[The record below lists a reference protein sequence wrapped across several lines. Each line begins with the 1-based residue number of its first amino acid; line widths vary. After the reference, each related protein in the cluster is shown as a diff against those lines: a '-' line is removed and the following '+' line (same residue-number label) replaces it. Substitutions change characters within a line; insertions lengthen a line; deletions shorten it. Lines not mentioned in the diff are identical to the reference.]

1 MLHNLFIAKHCSYFI
16 YLQNGGSET
25 RTLHEGHL
33 SSSSILVKAHA
44 PILDAA
50 ISLTSS

>member
-1 MLHNLFIAKHCSYFI
+1 MFSIAVT

-44 PILDAA
+44 PMLDAA